1 MVTGSEMESGD
12 NYNQAKEIA
21 TAAVAQLNYLRI
33 PATPENYALWFT
45 YFSKGHAD
53 LTSTVDGHL
62 AKPGSFTPELCD
74 KLYKQFVSSDNERE
88 AVQQASASMQDQLQN
103 VMRYLGDAG
112 DETAQYSDA
121 LEEFSG
127 QVAEADGPEGLRA
140 LVAGMVAQTQNMQ
153 QRTQELESE
162 LKSSASQIE
171 SLKQD
176 LEQTRM
182 EAGTDELTGIPN
194 RKHFE
199 NQLRLMTEE
208 AMETGDEL
216 CLVIGDVDF
225 FKKFNDNWGH
235 QLGDQV
241 LKLVGMTLKNGVSK
255 RDCVARYG
263 GEEFAILL
271 PNTSLHDAVSLSNQ
285 IRLAVQ
291 SKKLVKKSTGE
302 DVGQIS
308 MSFGVALYKRNES
321 RDDLVRRADEAL
333 YTAKRTGRNKV
344 VSQQEA
350 ALAATG

>member
-1 MVTGSEMESGD
+1 MAAGQSTESGESFE
-12 NYNQAKEIA
+12 QAKETA
-21 TAAVAQLNYLRI
+21 AAAVAQLNHLRI
-33 PATPENYALWFT
+33 PATPENYALWYK
-45 YFSKGHAD
+45 YFSKGNAE
-53 LTSTVDGHL
+53 LTSTMDGYL
-62 AKPGSFTPELCD
+62 AKPDSVTPELCD
-74 KLYKQFVSSDNERE
+74 QLYKQLVSGEDERE
-88 AVQQASASMQDQLQN
+88 VLEQASASLQDQLQN
-103 VMRYLGDAG
+103 VMKYLGDAG
-112 DETAQYSDA
+112 NETAQYSDA

-140 LVAGMVAQTQNMQ
+140 LVAGMVAQTQTMQ

-199 NQLRLMTEE
+199 NELRRMTEE
-208 AMETGDEL
+208 AIDSGEEL

-241 LKLVGMTLKNGVSK
+241 LKLVGMTLKNGISK

-263 GEEFAILL
+263 GEEFVILL
-271 PNTSLHDAVSLSNQ
+271 PKTSLHDAVSLSNQ

-302 DVGQIS
+302 DVGQIR
-308 MSFGVALYKRNES
+308 MSFGVALYKKNEPC
-321 RDDLVRRADEAL
+321 DELVRRADEAL
-333 YTAKRTGRNKV
+333 YAAKRTGRNKV